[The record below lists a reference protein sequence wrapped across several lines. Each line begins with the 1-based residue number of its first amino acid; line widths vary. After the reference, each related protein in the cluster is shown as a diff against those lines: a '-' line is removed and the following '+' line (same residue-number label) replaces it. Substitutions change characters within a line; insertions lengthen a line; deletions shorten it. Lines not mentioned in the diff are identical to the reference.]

1 MPHHATRIARTW
13 RSPRLLA
20 AALLALTATGCN
32 HYQVTDPDTDQRY
45 YTTELKTYKGS
56 GATVFKDAVSGDKVT
71 LTDHRV
77 RKMKADAW
85 KQAVADHQ
93 GQ

>member
-1 MPHHATRIARTW
+1 MPQPTFRTLVS
-13 RSPRLLA
+13 RRGPRLLA
-20 AALLALTATGCN
+20 AGLLALAAGGCN
-32 HYQVTDPDTDQRY
+32 HYQVTDPDTDHRY

-56 GATVFKDAVSGDKVT
+56 GATVFKDAVSGDRVT

-85 KQAVADHQ
+85 KQAVAEHQ